1 MENKRIEEGAVDTNG
16 NVEYRT
22 DDHAVVGANRI
33 DATNWSHL
41 GQRRVEIN
49 WPGIGAVDIATAKRF
64 AADLQAAIEVAER
77 FAERNE
83 RQNVCAQILKE
94 LDA

>member
-1 MENKRIEEGAVDTNG
+1 MKDTRIEDGEVDTNS

-64 AADLQAAIEVAER
+64 VADLQAAIEVAER

>member
-1 MENKRIEEGAVDTNG
+1 MKNKRIEEGAVDTNG
-16 NVEYRT
+16 NVEFRT
-22 DDHAVVGANRI
+22 DDHAVVGEHRI

-64 AADLQAAIEVAER
+64 AADLQAAIKVAER

-83 RQNVCAQILKE
+83 RQRLFNQLNRNA
-94 LDA
+94 